1 MAAREI
7 LETSLALQR
16 NLDETRSNVVIPDE
30 YKILLRAVDDYFGV
44 HEATQKVLTEYFHPF
59 RNLGGVVADLAAL
72 CERRFSYFEKSDE
85 RAVCAEKFAKLF
97 HSLKGDFDEEAF
109 SRLFRALLEFLQSLA
124 KSTYLSEYE
133 TALRVL
139 IADIKDRLDAGSA
152 RLYQSFNFMRSVGR
166 RLSSEGELGSEFLE
180 IYSHFLTKEMT
191 HLSNQLPDEESRA
204 EIKAALQKAKDSPDD
219 QIYTLPTIDEII
231 SSLLLTISKEQNLR
245 KRVDCFIHLA
255 ALPNLAYR
263 SRDIV
268 ENLNNAID
276 TLFEHEDLGLLS
288 SAVSTLATYIKECP
302 PSQKLPLLICLER
315 VGKKLA
321 QPCYQS
327 IREKFIEDMIE
338 TGFEGPDIGGVSDE
352 WQVLVNPHHLPN
364 IRSWLSIVESGPTQY
379 ERLLSALIVNLH
391 FRGIF
396 VCDTDLFQRDMTKLL
411 NTDVSRV
418 FNLVTQ
424 LVSFFPVFYNEI
436 GSEGDL
442 RDVSTRL
449 DQLTNRQDELT
460 HFLRKQCH
468 AESNNTLIGFSKA
481 VLAYWMT
488 GKNAPLAPYLPKALL
503 DTLPQTALAWY
514 EGAHK
519 TTRHLTHEKK
529 ITIDELAGEFPLDEM
544 AKMLDEYSGASS
556 EEKERVLLLVRLHR
570 LLVSKY
576 SYGPEELVEAILRSA
591 AIDEAVGNRF
601 ISALRDEDSWK
612 VLFEGNRVLSQLK
625 RVITS
630 HEVTEPLED
639 IYFKRHIAVGIPSMY
654 GTYREPKFDAMGL
667 LFRVVNVM
675 TPHLESVVAAFES
688 RYMTKTSLLLAYRL
702 MRTIVEGLSISGL
715 HVEDLTNK
723 VELLKRSLWV
733 GNFSA
738 TQFLNVIEFIANAL
752 DRVIETNYIDV
763 HEKNLQTI
771 TRAILMEQGHD
782 SSNLDERASAMAEAF
797 LRKII
802 ASTFGLQ
809 SLDLFIDKIRRSLM
823 DMTKNLSEDQCT
835 TLLNFSQDKLVSFI
849 DEPVADNED
858 QLILG
863 SKGLTLKR
871 LHGLSLPV
879 PQGFI
884 VSTELFNL
892 SSVMEFPQLRSD
904 TCQRIREAVT
914 SLEDKT
920 HLSLGSPTRPLIV
933 SVRSGAAVSMPGMM
947 DTVINVGL
955 TRDTTE
961 EWAETLDNGWT
972 AWDCYRRFVQS
983 YAMSKGLPRDLFDE
997 LIGKFKEK
1005 HHIER
1010 KLDFTKAQMRQLA
1023 LQYEEAANERG
1034 CTIVQ
1039 DPFEQIM
1046 NSIFSVIASWDSDT
1060 ARAYRKE
1067 MKLSDGWGTA
1077 VIVQRMVLGNLGK
1090 TSGTGALFTTS
1101 PRTSSTGVE
1110 LFGDFTMCSQ
1120 GEDVVSGLVHPFP
1133 ISERQRQEYAQGVEL
1148 SLETKYPAIYER
1160 LRELANNLVH
1170 ERGFEHQEM
1179 EFTFEND
1186 SPEALFILQ
1195 SRPMVGGRFYER
1207 ATFVASERLQ
1217 KSFLAE
1223 GVGVAGG
1230 ALSGRAAF
1238 TENDIDLLRQEDG
1251 GPIILL
1257 RPDTVPEDI
1266 PLVMA
1271 ADGLLT
1277 ARGGMTSHASV
1288 STKRMNKPCVVNCQN
1303 LEISTD
1309 NDCASFGEQT
1319 LKRGDLI
1326 SIDGTTGAVYAGVH
1340 EIKRVKRTIR
1350 LL

>member
-1 MAAREI
+1 MTERNV
-7 LETSLALQR
+7 LTSSLALKR
-16 NLDETRSNVVIPDE
+16 NLDETKSEVSIPKT
-30 YKILLRAVDDYFGV
+30 YQPLLQAVEQFFGV
-44 HEATQKVLTEYFHPF
+44 REATEKVLVEYFHPY
-59 RNLGGVVADLAAL
+59 RNIGGVVADLAAL
-72 CERRFSYFEKSDE
+72 CERRFSYFEKSEE
-85 RAVCAEKFAKLF
+85 RASCATLFAKLMQN
-97 HSLKGDFDEEAF
+97 LKGELDSQAF
-109 SRLFRALLEFLQSLA
+109 SRLFRSLLEYFQILAQSNHAAL
-124 KSTYLSEYE
+124 YDE
-133 TALRVL
+133 ALRIIVSE
-139 IADIKDRLDAGSA
+139 IEDRLENGSLH
-152 RLYQSFNFMRSVGR
+152 LYQSFNLMRAVGR
-166 RLSSEGELGSEFLE
+166 RLPDTSPFSKQFKEIYGHFLNKELSQLSALLKDEVCKQLVTEALARVESAPLDE
-180 IYSHFLTKEMT
+180 IYSM
-191 HLSNQLPDEESRA
+191 
-204 EIKAALQKAKDSPDD
+204 
-219 QIYTLPTIDEII
+219 PTIDETI
-231 SSLLLTISKEQNLR
+231 SSLLGALEKEEDLR
-245 KRVDCFIHLA
+245 KRVDSFIHLA
-255 ALPNLAYR
+255 SLPNLAYR
-263 SRDIV
+263 SRDAL
-268 ENLNNAID
+268 ESLNNAVD
-276 TLFEHEDLGLLS
+276 ALFAQGDLELLS
-288 SAVSTLATYIKECP
+288 SAVSALATYIKSCP
-302 PSQKLPLLICLER
+302 VAQKQPLLICLEH
-315 VGKKLA
+315 VGQKLA
-321 QPCYQS
+321 QPAYQS
-327 IREKFIEDMIE
+327 IRDQFIEDMVR
-338 TGFEGPDIGGVSDE
+338 TGFESPDIDGVSDE

-379 ERLLSALIVNLH
+379 EELLSALVVNLH

-449 DQLTNRQDELT
+449 DQLTNRQDKLT

-468 AESNNTLIGFSKA
+468 AESNNTLIDFSKA

-488 GKNAPLAPYLPKALL
+488 GENAPLVPFVPAGLL
-503 DTLPQTALAWY
+503 DTLPQKELSWF
-514 EGAHK
+514 ESAHK
-519 TTRHLTHEKK
+519 TTRYLTHEKGM
-529 ITIDELAGEFPLDEM
+529 TLDELAEEISLDDL
-544 AKMLDEYSGASS
+544 ATKLDNFDGASA

-576 SYGPEELVEAILRSA
+576 SYGPEELFEAIRRCP
-591 AIDEAVGNRF
+591 AIDDGVTKRLIA
-601 ISALRDEDSWK
+601 ALSDNDPWK
-612 VLFEGNRVLSQLK
+612 VLFEGNRALNQLK
-625 RVITS
+625 EVITS
-630 HEVTEPLED
+630 EEVTEPLED

-667 LFRVVNVM
+667 LFRIVNVM
-675 TPHLESVVAAFES
+675 TPHLETIVTNFET

-715 HVEDLTNK
+715 HVDDLTNK

-738 TQFLNVIEFIANAL
+738 TQFLNVIEFIGNAL

-771 TRAILMEQGHD
+771 TRAILLEQGLD
-782 SSNLDERASAMAEAF
+782 DPQLDERAQAMAESF

-802 ASTFGLQ
+802 ASTYGLQ
-809 SLDLFIDKIRRSLM
+809 SLDLFVGKIRRALM
-823 DMTKNLSEDQCT
+823 AMTKNLSEDKCT
-835 TLLNFSQDKLVSFI
+835 TLLNYSQDKLVSFI

-863 SKGLTLKR
+863 SKGLTLKK
-871 LHGLSLPV
+871 LHDLALPV

-892 SSVMEFPQLRSD
+892 LSVLDFKELRND
-904 TCQRIREAVT
+904 TCQRIREAVS
-914 SLEDKT
+914 SLEKRSM
-920 HLSLGSPTRPLIV
+920 LELGSKQKPLIV

-955 TRDTTE
+955 TRDVVE
-961 EWAETLDNGWT
+961 EWAKTLDNGWT

-983 YAMSKGLPRDLFDE
+983 YAMSRGLPRDLFDD
-997 LIGKFKEK
+997 LIASFKDEHGIK
-1005 HHIER
+1005 R
-1010 KLDFTKAQMRQLA
+1010 KLDFKTEQMRELA
-1023 LQYEEAANERG
+1023 LQYEEAANSRG

-1039 DPFEQIM
+1039 DPFEQII
-1046 NSIFSVIASWDSDT
+1046 NSIFSVIDSWESDT
-1060 ARAYRKE
+1060 AKAYRNE

-1077 VIVQRMVLGNLGK
+1077 VIIQRMVLGNLGK

-1133 ISERQRQEYAQGVEL
+1133 ISERQRQEYAQELPL
-1148 SLETKYPAIYER
+1148 SLETKYPKIYER
-1160 LRELANNLVH
+1160 LLNLATNLVH

-1179 EFTFEND
+1179 EFTFESD
-1186 SPEALFILQ
+1186 VAEDLFVLQ

-1207 ATFVASERLQ
+1207 ASFVGSQELDKA
-1217 KSFLAE
+1217 FLAE

-1230 ALSGRAAF
+1230 ALSGRVAF
-1238 TENDIDLLRQEDG
+1238 TEKDIKELRQEDG
-1251 GPIILL
+1251 SPIILL

-1277 ARGGMTSHASV
+1277 SRGGMTSHASV
-1288 STKRMNKPCVVNCQN
+1288 TTKRMNKPCVVNCQG
-1303 LEISTD
+1303 LVVAPDDDKATFEST
-1309 NDCASFGEQT
+1309 T
-1319 LKRGDLI
+1319 LTKGDLI
-1326 SIDGTTGAVYAGVH
+1326 SIDGTTGAVYAGNH